1 VAHVYVTG
9 HRNPDLDSIGSA
21 IGLAELMGRLHPDD
35 TYTPVR
41 LGDVNRQTAWALER
55 SGAKQPE
62 FLPHIRLRVS
72 DVMKELEVVANR
84 SDPVR
89 QVGREMAEHGMDLMP
104 VVDDEGKLT
113 GMVTERDLARLYV
126 RESRGVPTFADA
138 PARVSTIVDVLQGE
152 LVTGDAETMIT
163 GRLWVIS
170 MDVATMGRNI
180 EAGDIVVVGDRADAQ
195 LQAIEL
201 GCAAM
206 VTSNGID
213 PDPDAL
219 ALAQERG
226 TIVIISPSDS
236 YVTSRMIRLS
246 EPCSVVVSS
255 DPLTVAPDDVLGE
268 VSSQVLDVDYR
279 AAIAVD
285 EHGVPIALVTRGEL
299 VRPRPRRVLLV
310 DHAEQAQSVP
320 GIEEAEIVEI
330 LDHHHIGSIETRVP
344 VRATFDPVGSTATLV
359 VERFRAEGREPRAAT
374 AGMLLAAILSDT
386 VILSSPTTT
395 DRDRRVVSY
404 LEELLQLDAREFGME
419 MFEYSSDV
427 SDLSGEEIVTRD
439 AKEYEVGGRTVS
451 IAQVETVGMT
461 LSDRESEL
469 RDALETARRLEG
481 HDLAALM
488 VTDIVSRGTRLLVAG
503 DPTPLA
509 RILGVDPD
517 GGTFDLPGVMS
528 RKKQVAPRIMAAL
541 G

>member
-1 VAHVYVTG
+1 MAHVYVTG

-138 PARVSTIVDVLQGE
+138 PARVSTIVDVLQGD

-427 SDLSGEEIVTRD
+427 SDLSGEEIVARD

-451 IAQVETVGMT
+451 IAQVETVGKT

-469 RDALETARRLEG
+469 RDALETARRTEG